1 MSEKENW
8 DFLKQIKNEIEEY
21 LKEKEG
27 VITIEQREDEF
38 MLTAR
43 IAKEGKLKIHPD
55 DIPRCKHILG

>member
-1 MSEKENW
+1 MNKKENW

-38 MLTAR
+38 MLIAR
-43 IAKEGKLKIHPD
+43 IAKDEKLKIHPD